1 MSDRPVPT
9 ETFFAQQA
17 ANRRL
22 SWLLMFSVVLL
33 LAALGGAIGFGLTGD
48 PVGAIAVTLGATAVG
63 TLLAMGS
70 YFGGDQVVLRASQAR
85 AVTADDEP
93 QLLNVV
99 EELSLA
105 AGIPVPNVYLIDDT
119 ALNAFATGRD
129 PEHASIAIT
138 TGLLQ
143 QLDREELSGVIGH
156 ELSHVR
162 NFDIR
167 FALLVGVLVGSIA
180 LLADVF
186 LRYTFFFGGG
196 RRRGNDR
203 GGGGGAVQII
213 VVVLG
218 LVLAI
223 LAPIVARLVQLAVS
237 RQREYLAD
245 ASGVELTRN
254 PVGLERA
261 LAKIATDGEVLE
273 VANRATNHLYI
284 VNPIKKFEA
293 RSRGLFSTHPPIVD
307 RVNRLRALH
316 GAPPLSGDTAQALQQ
331 VD

>member
-1 MSDRPVPT
+1 MSDRPAAT

-33 LAALGGAIGFGLTGD
+33 LALLGGAIGFGLTGD
-48 PVGAIAVTLGATAVG
+48 PYGAIAVTVGATVIG
-63 TLLAMGS
+63 TLLALGS
-70 YFGGDQVVLRASQAR
+70 YFSGDQLVLRASQAR
-85 AVTADDEP
+85 PVTVDDEP

-105 AGIPVPNVYLIDDT
+105 AGIPVPRVYLIDDT

-129 PEHASIAIT
+129 PDHASIAIT
-138 TGLLQ
+138 TGLLE

-180 LLADVF
+180 LLADMF
-186 LRYTFFFGGG
+186 LRYSLFFGGG

-203 GGGGGAVQII
+203 GGGGGAQAII
-213 VVVLG
+213 GVLAI
-218 LVLAI
+218 VLAI
-223 LAPIVARLVQLAVS
+223 LAPFVARIVQLSIS

-261 LAKIATDGEVLE
+261 LAKIASDAEVLE
-273 VANRATNHLYI
+273 VANRATHHLYI
-284 VNPIKKFEA
+284 VNPVKKFEA
-293 RSRGLFSTHPPIVD
+293 RSKGLFSTHPPILD

-316 GAPPLSGDTAQALQQ
+316 GAPPLTGNSAETLQQ